1 MKAIREFQ
9 GYRIDGDSLITPF
22 GRVYDLIHVADTN
35 GGRRR
40 RMRFFGRRVVIYRVV
55 MCIICRTTQLS
66 SDVDVHHVNA
76 DRHDC
81 RVCNLAIMTK
91 TAHIVAHK
99 LLREQGD
106 SSAYR
111 AYIAKHRI

>member
-1 MKAIREFQ
+1 MKAIREFL
-9 GYRIDGDSLITPF
+9 GYRIDGDNLITPF
-22 GRVYDLIHVADTN
+22 GRVYELAHVADTN

-55 MCIICRTTQLS
+55 MCIICRTTRIS
-66 SDVDVHHVNA
+66 SALDVHHINA

-81 RVCNLAIMTK
+81 RICNLAIMCK
-91 TAHIVAHK
+91 AAHIAAHK

-106 SSAYR
+106 GCEYR
-111 AYIAKHRI
+111 AYIAANRL